1 LKEGYFSR
9 ERERNS
15 QTKMSAKKGKVS
27 DDGKEPSEGVCMV
40 LRVLPEEGCLFFAA
54 SFFAFSVCEKER
66 ERERER
72 ELFAFSVRERE
83 RERESCSHFPCVRK
97 RERERESCSHFP

>member
-54 SFFAFSVCEKER
+54 SFFAFSVRER
-66 ERERER
+66 ERERERVVRIFRERER

-83 RERESCSHFPCVRK
+83 SCSHFPCV
-97 RERERESCSHFP
+97 